1 MVSPVKDAAGLED
14 FLRFPWRLYQ
24 HDPYWVPPLLPEQ
37 RRFLDQRT
45 GPFFEIGEA
54 QFFLAFRDGEPVGR
68 ISAHRNRLHDEHHG
82 PGTGFWGF
90 FEAIRE
96 PQVAQALFEAAAAW
110 LRERGCHRL
119 VGPLNFSIYDEMGLL
134 VEGFDSIPAMF
145 QTHNPPYYLALV
157 TSWGFRKAMDW
168 VALKNP
174 NLRDVDVPAMERR
187 LEEILS
193 TQKVTL
199 ATYNPRELAR
209 RAEEIF
215 HLFNEAWSVNW
226 GHVPLTRRQFDHL
239 LHEVKPLLRRDLVQ
253 MVLDGE
259 RLVGFGIVL
268 PDLNPLVQQLD
279 GRLSPWNKLRLL
291 YHARFGPVHKLRA
304 MVLGIAQPYQLKRLH
319 HAIFLKTWIYVAKKT
334 SCDFIDFSLIPGNL
348 RHWIKVVQSFGGQIY
363 KTFRLF
369 EREI

>member
-1 MVSPVKDAAGLED
+1 MAINGEIIISPVKDAAGLED

-24 HDPYWVPPLLPEQ
+24 NDPYWVPPLLPEQ
-37 RRFLDQRT
+37 RRFLDKRT

-90 FEAIRE
+90 FEAIQE

-145 QTHNPPYYLALV
+145 QTHNPPYYLDLV

-174 NLRDVDVPAMERR
+174 NLQDVDVPAMERS

-193 TQKVTL
+193 
-199 ATYNPRELAR
+199 AR
-209 RAEEIF
+209 R
-215 HLFNEAWSVNW
+215 
-226 GHVPLTRRQFDHL
+226 
-239 LHEVKPLLRRDLVQ
+239 
-253 MVLDGE
+253 
-259 RLVGFGIVL
+259 
-268 PDLNPLVQQLD
+268 
-279 GRLSPWNKLRLL
+279 
-291 YHARFGPVHKLRA
+291 
-304 MVLGIAQPYQLKRLH
+304 
-319 HAIFLKTWIYVAKKT
+319 
-334 SCDFIDFSLIPGNL
+334 
-348 RHWIKVVQSFGGQIY
+348 
-363 KTFRLF
+363 
-369 EREI
+369 